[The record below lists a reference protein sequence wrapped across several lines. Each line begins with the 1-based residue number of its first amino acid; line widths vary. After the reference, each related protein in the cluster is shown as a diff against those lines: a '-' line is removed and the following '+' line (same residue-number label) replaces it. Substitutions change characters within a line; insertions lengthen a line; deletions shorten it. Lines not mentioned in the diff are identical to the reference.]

1 MLSAPE
7 GYDNF
12 GMADRRFQVEVRKV
26 RQTLTSWTARALR
39 SLLPLL
45 LLLGCAP
52 SLWAQALLD
61 DETRGLLVNAVEV
74 AAELDFYGA
83 RCRSDVS
90 GRYTDDLN
98 KELAGKFRMTVSDV
112 KDDLFPEQSY
122 RSVNERL
129 QRDFL
134 EKLKAAGSCKEA
146 KQAGMP
152 TRLQA
157 RYKVLMQE
165 IEQLP

>member
-1 MLSAPE
+1 
-7 GYDNF
+7 
-12 GMADRRFQVEVRKV
+12 MADRRFQVEVRKV
-26 RQTLTSWTARALR
+26 RQTLTSWTAGALR
-39 SLLPLL
+39 PLLPFL
-45 LLLGCAP
+45 LLLGCTPA
-52 SLWAQALLD
+52 LWAQALLD
-61 DETRGLLVNAVEV
+61 EETRGLLVNAVEV
-74 AAELDFYGA
+74 AAELDLYGA
-83 RCRSDVS
+83 RCRSDDS